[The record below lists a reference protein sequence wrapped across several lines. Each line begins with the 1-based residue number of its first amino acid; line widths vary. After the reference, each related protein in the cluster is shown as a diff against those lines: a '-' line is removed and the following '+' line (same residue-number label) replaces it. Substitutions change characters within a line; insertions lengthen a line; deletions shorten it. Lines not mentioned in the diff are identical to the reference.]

1 MTHPKNTMAF
11 DYPDDLKYQD
21 THEYARVDGDN
32 TVTVGITAFA
42 VDQMGDV
49 VFLELPEVGD
59 EVSLGDNF
67 GTIES
72 VKAVEDLKAPVSGEV
87 LEINEGL
94 VESPEN
100 IAEDPH
106 GAGWLIKV
114 KAADVSDLDAAMS
127 AADYK
132 EKVEGE

>member
-1 MTHPKNTMAF
+1 MAF

-21 THEYARVDGDN
+21 THEYARVDGD

-94 VESPEN
+94 VESPED

-106 GAGWLIKV
+106 GTGWLIKV
-114 KAADVSDLDAAMS
+114 KAADVADLDAAMS
-127 AADYK
+127 ATDYK
-132 EKVEGE
+132 QKVEGE

>member
-1 MTHPKNTMAF
+1 MAF